1 MDETA
6 DKKAVAADYMQSL
19 RWFARMLW
27 NAIPVAFV
35 ISVVAQLLPAFIPAL
50 RILLVKELVDSLH
63 AVYGQGAAG
72 FELVVP
78 ILAMMVGLHMVGS
91 LLGAVRDHARSLVRE
106 RTSWQLQE
114 LVLSRAASVRL
125 SLFED
130 KAFFD
135 RMQRAQ
141 WAAIWRGFRTFESAL
156 RIVELTITLCTL
168 IALFVTGHWSIPL
181 LLFLGMAPMFLAQ
194 MRRGRELYALFH
206 EQTPAQRRAEYLVK
220 LVTDRDAAKEIRLY
234 RMGDYLAGAW
244 EELAQLL
251 RAERFR
257 LTLRQQRFLFGGRL
271 AGIVTAMLALVVLL
285 WRATAGA
292 ITLGSFFALAE
303 TIARFQMVL
312 GQLMQQM
319 GETFEQM
326 LHLSDL
332 RAFIEMEEEWH
343 EGMVQLPERPLEIRF
358 DSVSFAYPGGEPVL
372 RDVSFA
378 LVPGEKLALVGENGA
393 GKTTLVK
400 LLLGLYQP
408 TAGRV
413 LIDGID
419 MREIDPEQLR
429 RLCAAVFQDFLQY
442 QRTARENIAFGRV
455 EALDD
460 QVRTER
466 AAMAGGADAMVT
478 ALTDGYETILG
489 RYFEGGQDLSR
500 GQWQKLAISRAYFR
514 EAQLLVFDEPT
525 AALDPR
531 AELEVF
537 QQFRSLSE
545 GRSAVFVSHRM
556 ASARVADRILVLDQ
570 GLLIEDGTHAELM
583 DKDGQYARL
592 FSLQAQWYRSREDV
606 A

>member
-1 MDETA
+1 MDENA

-19 RWFARMLW
+19 RWFAHLLW
-27 NAIPVAFV
+27 DAIPIAFA
-35 ISVVAQLLPAFIPAL
+35 ISVIAQLLPAFIPAL

-63 AVYGQGAAG
+63 GAYGQGDMG
-72 FELVVP
+72 FESVVP
-78 ILAMMVGLHMVGS
+78 ILALMVGLHMVGS

-125 SLFED
+125 SLFEE

-156 RIVELTITLCTL
+156 RIVELFITLCTL
-168 IALFVTGHWSIPL
+168 IALFITGHWSIPL
-181 LLFLGMAPMFLAQ
+181 LLFLGTAPMFLAQ
-194 MRRGRELYALFH
+194 MRRGREVYALFH

-220 LVTDRDAAKEIRLY
+220 LMTDRDAAKEVRLY
-234 RMGDYLAGAW
+234 SMGDYLAKSW
-244 EELAQLL
+244 EELAQHL
-251 RAERFR
+251 RAERFS

-271 AGIVTAMLALVVLL
+271 AGIVSAMLALVVLL

-292 ITLGSFFALAE
+292 ITLGGFFALAE

-312 GQLMQQM
+312 AQLMQQM

-332 RAFIEMEEEWH
+332 RAFVETEEEWH
-343 EGMVQLPERPLEIRF
+343 EGMLHLSEQPLDIRF
-358 DSVSFAYPGGEPVL
+358 EKVSFAYPGGEPVL
-372 RDVSFA
+372 KDVSFA
-378 LVPGEKLALVGENGA
+378 LRPGEKLALVGENGA
-393 GKTTLVK
+393 GKTTLIK
-400 LLLGLYQP
+400 LLLGLYRP

-413 LIDGID
+413 LVDGID
-419 MREIDPEQLR
+419 MCEIDPEQLR

-442 QRTARENIAFGRV
+442 QRTARENIAFGRI
-455 EALDD
+455 EALGDGE
-460 QVRTER
+460 RTQR
-466 AAMAGGADAMVT
+466 AAIAGGADATVA
-478 ALTDGYETILG
+478 ALAQGYETMLG
-489 RYFEGGQDLSR
+489 RYFDGGQDLSR

-556 ASARVADRILVLDQ
+556 ASARVADRIIVLDQ
-570 GLLIEDGTHAELM
+570 GRLLEDGTHEELM
-583 DKDGQYARL
+583 RKDGQYARL
-592 FSLQAQWYRSREDV
+592 FSLQAQWYRAGEEG